1 MSDHATLLGRLLPL
15 ASYDPREASV
25 AIELNAE
32 GAALDRCVADA
43 QLITNAI
50 TPYFAHQLLP
60 DWERVC
66 GLTPS
71 ADATLQQR
79 ISAVVAK
86 ISETGG
92 MSIPYFKQIAK
103 ALGYRI
109 EIAEP
114 EPFRVDEN
122 HVEESIWVE
131 DIIYQWGVIVH
142 GARALSYLFRV
153 DESAVGEPLSTV
165 SDVVIEKVFHD
176 LKPADTNVYF
186 IYLEN

>member
-1 MSDHATLLGRLLPL
+1 MTDHATLLGRML
-15 ASYDPREASV
+15 APVSYDPKEPSV

-32 GAALDRCVADA
+32 GLSLDLSVVHARLVA
-43 QLITNAI
+43 NAM
-50 TPYFAHQLLP
+50 TPYLAHQLLP

-66 GLTPS
+66 GLTAS
-71 ADATLQQR
+71 VNATLQQR

-92 MSIPYFKQIAK
+92 MSISYFKRIAQ

-122 HVEESIWVE
+122 RIGDPIWVE
-131 DIIYQWGVIVH
+131 DVIYQWGVIVH
-142 GARALSYLFRV
+142 GARALNYLFRV

-165 SDVVIEKVFHD
+165 SDVVIEKVFHE